1 MNKKSLILW
10 ILLLPFFG
18 IAQQKVSI
26 IPQPVSL
33 SVQDGH
39 FTIDKNTSINFNKN
53 ERDLL
58 HAANFFNAFVK
69 NISGETLPYNLKK
82 NKSILLEIKKTA
94 KIGDEGYVLDV
105 TANSIKIVAND
116 KAGIVYGMQSL
127 FQTLPQIRTN
137 AALEVPCMKIL
148 DYPQFKWRGMHLDVC
163 RHFFSPDMIKE
174 YIDLL
179 SEYKFNTFHWHL
191 TDDQGWR
198 LEIKKYPKLTSV
210 GAWRADRRG
219 VPWAESQPTQPGEP
233 TTYGGY
239 YTQQQVRDI
248 VAYAKERNITI
259 VPEIEMPGHSA
270 AAIAAYPYLSCTR
283 QPQLTIT
290 GGVYPPGIQSNYC
303 PANDSVFI
311 FLENVL
317 KEVMQL
323 FPSKYIHIGGDEV
336 DKTPWKNDPK
346 CQALIHKLGLKNE
359 DGLQSY
365 FIQRIEKF
373 LIAHHRKLIGWD
385 EILEGGLAPE
395 ATVMSWRG
403 ESGGIQAAK
412 MHHDV
417 VMTPGTP
424 LYFDHY
430 QAGPAGEPVAIGG
443 FNTLKMVY
451 DYYPVP
457 KELDTSEAKYVLGA
471 QANVW
476 TEFITSREHLE
487 YMVLPRMLAL
497 SEVLWTPK
505 SEKNYT
511 DFYRR
516 LQNQFVAFEEKGFH
530 YCPGNFTVAIK
541 PSSENGKLFVTLSS
555 EIPDARI
562 YYTTNGND
570 PDATSNQYEN
580 PIPIDSSV
588 TVKAIIVIHGKVMG
602 VQPAQQKFV
611 MHKAVGKNVTYTNPV
626 SRYYPADG
634 TNTLTDGVRGTT
646 AVNKYWHGLQGKDL
660 IATIDM
666 GNETSIQNITIGCL
680 QHYSDWIFLPQSVT
694 FEISNDGTNFT
705 DLGTVKNAIS
715 PDEKSAVI
723 KDFTLNF
730 PAQKTRYI
738 RVTAKN
744 LGVCPKGHP
753 GEGQP
758 AWIFADEIMVN

>member
-1 MNKKSLILW
+1 
-10 ILLLPFFG
+10 
-18 IAQQKVSI
+18 
-26 IPQPVSL
+26 
-33 SVQDGH
+33 
-39 FTIDKNTSINFNKN
+39 
-53 ERDLL
+53 
-58 HAANFFNAFVK
+58 
-69 NISGETLPYNLKK
+69 
-82 NKSILLEIKKTA
+82 
-94 KIGDEGYVLDV
+94 
-105 TANSIKIVAND
+105 
-116 KAGIVYGMQSL
+116 
-127 FQTLPQIRTN
+127 
-137 AALEVPCMKIL
+137 
-148 DYPQFKWRGMHLDVC
+148 
-163 RHFFSPDMIKE
+163 
-174 YIDLL
+174 
-179 SEYKFNTFHWHL
+179 
-191 TDDQGWR
+191 
-198 LEIKKYPKLTSV
+198 
-210 GAWRADRRG
+210 
-219 VPWAESQPTQPGEP
+219 
-233 TTYGGY
+233 
-239 YTQQQVRDI
+239 
-248 VAYAKERNITI
+248 
-259 VPEIEMPGHSA
+259 
-270 AAIAAYPYLSCTR
+270 
-283 QPQLTIT
+283 
-290 GGVYPPGIQSNYC
+290 
-303 PANDSVFI
+303 
-311 FLENVL
+311 
-317 KEVMQL
+317 
-323 FPSKYIHIGGDEV
+323 
-336 DKTPWKNDPK
+336 
-346 CQALIHKLGLKNE
+346 
-359 DGLQSY
+359 
-365 FIQRIEKF
+365 
-373 LIAHHRKLIGWD
+373 
-385 EILEGGLAPE
+385 
-395 ATVMSWRG
+395 
-403 ESGGIQAAK
+403 
-412 MHHDV
+412 
-417 VMTPGTP
+417 
-424 LYFDHY
+424 
-430 QAGPAGEPVAIGG
+430 
-443 FNTLKMVY
+443 
-451 DYYPVP
+451 
-457 KELDTSEAKYVLGA
+457 VLGA

-730 PAQKTRYI
+730 PAQKARYI

>member
-1 MNKKSLILW
+1 MNKKLLVLW
-10 ILLLPFFG
+10 ILVIPFFG

-39 FTIDKNTSINFNKN
+39 FTIDKNTSIIFNKN
-53 ERDLL
+53 ENDLL

-69 NISGETLPYNLKK
+69 NICGESLPYNLKK
-82 NKSILLEIKKTA
+82 SKLVFLEIKKTD
-94 KIGDEGYVLDV
+94 KIGDEGYLLDV
-105 TANSIKIVAND
+105 TPNSIKIIAND
-116 KAGIVYGMQSL
+116 KAGIIYGMQSL

-137 AALEVPCMKIL
+137 AALEVRCMKIL

-219 VPWAESQPTQPGEP
+219 IPWSESQPTQPGEP
-233 TTYGGY
+233 TPYGGY

-270 AAIAAYPYLSCTR
+270 AAIAAYPYLSCTQ
-283 QPQLTIT
+283 QPQTTIT
-290 GGVYPPGIQSNYC
+290 GGVYPKNFESNYC

-323 FPSKYIHIGGDEV
+323 FPSKYIHVGGDEV
-336 DKTPWKNDPK
+336 DKTSWKNDPK
-346 CQALIHKLGLKNE
+346 CQALMKKLGDTSE
-359 DGLQSY
+359 DQLQSY
-365 FIQRIEKF
+365 FIERIEKF
-373 LIAHHRKLIGWD
+373 LIANHRKLIGWD

-430 QAGPAGEPVAIGG
+430 QAGPAGEPPAIGG

-457 KELDTSEAKYVLGA
+457 KELDSSQAKYVLGA

-476 TEFITSREHLE
+476 TEFISSREHLE

-505 SEKNYT
+505 SEKNYK
-511 DFYRR
+511 DFYHR
-516 LQNQFVAFEEKGFH
+516 LQHQFIAFEEKGFH
-530 YCPGNFTVAIK
+530 YCAGNFTVAIK
-541 PSSENGKLFVTLSS
+541 PSSEKGKLMVTLSS
-555 EIPDARI
+555 EIPDAKI
-562 YYTTNGND
+562 YYSLDGSD
-570 PDATSNQYEN
+570 PDTNSILYER
-580 PIPIDSSV
+580 PVQIDSSLTLKTV
-588 TVKAIIVIHGKVMG
+588 TVINGRVMG
-602 VQPAQQKFV
+602 VKPAEQKFV
-611 MHKAVGKNVTYTNPV
+611 MHKAVGKNVTYANPV

-634 TNTLTDGVRGTT
+634 PNTLTDGVRGTV

-666 GNETSIQNITIGCL
+666 GTETSIQNISIGCL
-680 QHYSDWIFLPQSVT
+680 QHYSDWIFLPQSVS
-694 FEISNDGTNFT
+694 FEISNDGINFT
-705 DLGTVKNAIS
+705 NLGTVKNTIS
-715 PDEKSAVI
+715 PDEKSRVI
-723 KDFTLNF
+723 QDFSLNF
-730 PAQKTRYI
+730 PAQKARYI

-744 LGVCPKGHP
+744 LGLCPKGHP
-753 GEGQP
+753 GEGKP
-758 AWIFADEIMVN
+758 AWVFADEIMVN